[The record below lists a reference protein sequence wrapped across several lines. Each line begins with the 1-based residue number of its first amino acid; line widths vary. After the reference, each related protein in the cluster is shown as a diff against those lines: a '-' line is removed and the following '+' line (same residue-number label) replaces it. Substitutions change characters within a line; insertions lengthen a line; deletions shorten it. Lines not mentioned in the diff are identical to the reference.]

1 MGMGRPATAGVRG
14 AGSFNSAATISVAC
28 RPSDENGRNHD
39 MMLEQWLLDDEQMI
53 LMRKRYFDKSDYSW
67 RL

>member
-14 AGSFNSAATISVAC
+14 AGSFNSAATISVAS
-28 RPSDENGRNHD
+28 RPSDENDHIDD
-39 MMLEQWLLDDEQMI
+39 MMVEQWLSDEEQMI
-53 LMRKRYFDKSDYSW
+53 LMRKGYFERSDYSW